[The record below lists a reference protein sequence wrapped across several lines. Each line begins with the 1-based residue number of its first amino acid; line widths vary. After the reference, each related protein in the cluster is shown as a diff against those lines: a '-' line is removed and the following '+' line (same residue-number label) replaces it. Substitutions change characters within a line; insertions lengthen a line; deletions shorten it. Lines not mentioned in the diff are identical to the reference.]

1 MLVTLTLR
9 ATDGTIILET
19 TIRVRGL
26 TSVAGEVG
34 QAAHAIYGEAQKLG
48 HRPIG
53 TTLTVTDAEPLEI
66 PAPAAIRKKKSST
79 LTAKP

>member
-9 ATDGTIILET
+9 AADGTIILET

-26 TSVAGEVG
+26 TSLAGEVG
-34 QAAHAIYGEAQKLG
+34 QAAHALYGQAKERG
-48 HRPIG
+48 HEPIG

-66 PAPAAIRKKKSST
+66 PAPGAIRRKRSAGGRAT
-79 LTAKP
+79 T